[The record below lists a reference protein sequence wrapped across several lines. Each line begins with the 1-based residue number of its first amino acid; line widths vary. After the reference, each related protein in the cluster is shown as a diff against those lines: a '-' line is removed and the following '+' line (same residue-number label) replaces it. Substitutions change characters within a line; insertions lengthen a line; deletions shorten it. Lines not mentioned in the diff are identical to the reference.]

1 MLLQKINVFTLHT
14 KYRGAALSWAL
25 LAGLAMSASNLAVAA
40 DAKVGGLSCDTIEG
54 TGLNLIF
61 HSSTD
66 VRCTFKDD
74 AGSEQWYMGET
85 GMAIGI
91 DLKWNKVQN
100 IYLGVIS
107 STQEFAPEG
116 DFLTGSYGGA
126 KAEAAVG
133 AGAGVQVLVG
143 GSGDTI
149 ALQPAV
155 ETSQGAGVAAGLGYL
170 ELKPDPLNEARLVTP
185 RGTIFTTALYSGYFD
200 RAYRFREMPDYAA
213 SDYLSAKAIESASGQ
228 APLPEDSRKWKL
240 SSDDQQR
247 ADANRERLMDALRNA
262 KLAPFETSLA
272 QVNYD
277 CALYSAGH
285 GKDAGICGEAFD
297 KLMAKAEASIADVL
311 ERHAIKAEILAMA
324 IENLEQDSFF
334 MVLFPTDRSD
344 LDKHA
349 AIAMSDVLE
358 RLGQL
363 EEAKIYLSGNTDRTG
378 TKQYNA
384 ELSERR
390 VGSVRAALVASGLP
404 KAWIQSTAYGEENP
418 ISISRNPSDAL
429 NRRVDIVVQPIKVK
443 ASAIE
448 AEEKRLNE
456 N

>member
-1 MLLQKINVFTLHT
+1 MKAKRLGTA
-14 KYRGAALSWAL
+14 YSWAL
-25 LAGLAMSASNLAVAA
+25 LAGLALSAPDMAAAA
-40 DAKVGGLSCDTIEG
+40 DAKVGGLTCNTIEG

-85 GMAIGI
+85 GMALGI

-116 DFLTGSYGGA
+116 DFLTGGYAGA
-126 KAEAAVG
+126 KAEAAIG
-133 AGAGVQVLVG
+133 AGAGIQVLVG

-155 ETSQGAGVAAGLGYL
+155 ETSEGAGVAAGLGYL
-170 ELKPDPLNEARLVTP
+170 ELKPDPLNQARLVTP

-200 RAYRFREMPDYAA
+200 RAYKFRQQPDYAA
-213 SDYLSAKAIESASGQ
+213 SDYLSAKAIQAASGQ
-228 APLPEDSRKWKL
+228 APLPDDSSKWKL
-240 SSDDQQR
+240 SSSDQQR
-247 ADANRERLMDALRNA
+247 ADADRVRLMAALKNA

-277 CALYSAGH
+277 CALYSLGH
-285 GKDAGICGEAFD
+285 GQDDSVCRNAFAS
-297 KLMAKAEASIADVL
+297 LIEKAEASITDVL
-311 ERHAIKAEILAMA
+311 ARQAVKAAITEMA
-324 IENLEQDSFF
+324 IENLERSSFF
-334 MVLFPTDRSD
+334 MVLFPTDSAD
-344 LDKHA
+344 LDRHA

-363 EEAKIYLSGNTDRTG
+363 EEAKIFLSGNTDRTG
-378 TKQYNA
+378 AKQYNL

-390 VGSVRAALVASGLP
+390 INSVRAALLSSGLSE
-404 KAWIQSTAYGEENP
+404 AWILSEASGEENP
-418 ISISRNPSDAL
+418 ISVSRNPADAL
-429 NRRVDIVVQPIKVK
+429 NRRVDIVVQPVRIKAEAV
-443 ASAIE
+443 E
-448 AEEKRLNE
+448 AEERRLRRD
-456 N
+456 

>member
-1 MLLQKINVFTLHT
+1 MRA

-107 STQEFAPEG
+107 STQEYAPEG

-170 ELKPDPLNEARLVTP
+170 ELKPDPAQ
-185 RGTIFTTALYSGYFD
+185 RGTPGHAPRHDFHHGALLRLLRPG
-200 RAYRFREMPDYAA
+200 
-213 SDYLSAKAIESASGQ
+213 L
-228 APLPEDSRKWKL
+228 PLP
-240 SSDDQQR
+240 
-247 ADANRERLMDALRNA
+247 RNA
-262 KLAPFETSLA
+262 GLRGLRLSVG
-272 QVNYD
+272 QGD
-277 CALYSAGH
+277 R
-285 GKDAGICGEAFD
+285 IGERPSP
-297 KLMAKAEASIADVL
+297 AS
-311 ERHAIKAEILAMA
+311 
-324 IENLEQDSFF
+324 
-334 MVLFPTDRSD
+334 
-344 LDKHA
+344 
-349 AIAMSDVLE
+349 
-358 RLGQL
+358 
-363 EEAKIYLSGNTDRTG
+363 
-378 TKQYNA
+378 
-384 ELSERR
+384 RR
-390 VGSVRAALVASGLP
+390 
-404 KAWIQSTAYGEENP
+404 
-418 ISISRNPSDAL
+418 
-429 NRRVDIVVQPIKVK
+429 
-443 ASAIE
+443 
-448 AEEKRLNE
+448 
-456 N
+456 